1 MHINRRGQIVEVSV
15 GDADTAPLSLRSA
28 RRSSEGLRGIRC
40 VHTHPSGSPHLSP
53 ADTSALALL
62 KFDLM
67 VAVGVKTGQPEQISY
82 AYLVPQNGEIG
93 NAYHLSDVLAPDRLL
108 AIDFLEL
115 IREIEKSFKL
125 VGTLTAESNPK
136 ERAILVGLELPG
148 NNLSWSMEDSLA
160 ELQELASTA
169 GAEII
174 GKVVQRRK
182 RRDAAFYIGYGKLEE
197 IRMLAQVHHIDLIIF
212 DNELSPAQ
220 QRNLEN
226 ALGKKVID
234 RTGLILDI
242 FAQRAR
248 TKEGKLQVEL
258 AQLHYLLPR
267 LIGTGVALSRL
278 GGGIGTRGPGE
289 TKLEVDR
296 RRIRERIKDLER
308 DILQV
313 RQHRER
319 LRRKRGRIPLPV
331 VALVGYTNAGKST
344 LLNTLTNSD
353 VLAENKLFATLD
365 PVTRQ
370 VEIPGGKSFLLTDTV
385 GFIRNLPHHLVAAF
399 RATLEETVAADVLIH
414 VVDASS
420 PALVEQIATVE
431 EVLAEL
437 GAGSIPTITAF
448 NKIDLVEDESLVNR
462 LASECPHAVEI
473 SAATGYGNQSL
484 LELIIKL
491 QPRANTQCRLLLPYK
506 AGSLLALVHSQ
517 GQVISEE
524 FLPEGVQLWAELD
537 SLTLSKV
544 KEYIF

>member
-1 MHINRRGQIVEVSV
+1 MEVSV

-40 VHTHPSGSPHLSP
+40 VHTHPSGSPQLSP

-67 VAVGVKTGQPEQISY
+67 AAIGVKTGQPEQISY
-82 AYLVPQNGEIG
+82 AYLIPQDGEMG
-93 NAYHLSDVLAPDRLL
+93 NAYHLSDVLAAERFLE
-108 AIDFLEL
+108 IDFLVL
-115 IREIEKSFKL
+115 IREIEKSFKT
-125 VGTLTAESNPK
+125 VGTPTAEANPK

-148 NNLSWSMEDSLA
+148 NDLSWSIEDSLA
-160 ELQELASTA
+160 ELKELASTA

-174 GKVVQRRK
+174 GKLVQRRK
-182 RRDAAFYIGYGKLEE
+182 RRDSAFYIGYGKLEE
-197 IRMLAQVHHIDLIIF
+197 LRMLAQVHHIDLIIF

-296 RRIRERIKDLER
+296 RRIRERIKDIER

-313 RQHRER
+313 KQHRER

-344 LLNTLTNSD
+344 LLNTLTNSN

-385 GFIRNLPHHLVAAF
+385 GFIRKLPHHLVAAF
-399 RATLEETVAADVLIH
+399 RATLEETVAADILIH

-420 PALVEQIATVE
+420 PVFVEQITTVE

-448 NKIDLVEDESLVNR
+448 NKIDLVEDESLVHR
-462 LASECPHAVEI
+462 VACEYSYSAGI
-473 SAATGYGNQSL
+473 SAPSGLGIQDM

-491 QPRANTQCRLLLPYK
+491 LPREFTRCQLLLPYE
-506 AGSLLALVHSQ
+506 AGGLLALIHNK
-517 GQVISEE
+517 GQVLSKE
-524 FLPEGVQLWAELD
+524 FLPEGVRVQVDLD
-537 SLTLSKV
+537 PQTLSKV
-544 KEYIF
+544 KEFVLLN